1 MNPRVKEVN
10 TTQNFILQLVFT
22 NDEKKQF
29 DVKPYFNFGLFS
41 ELSDYSIFKT
51 AKVEFGT
58 VNWSNGLDICPDTLY
73 LESKFS

>member
-29 DVKPYFNFGLFS
+29 DVKPYFNFCLFS

-58 VNWSNGLDICPDTLY
+58 VNRSNGLDICPDTLY
-73 LESKFS
+73 LESK